1 MLTVT
6 RIVAALSHEWN
17 VTFECKGLR
26 YTLVFE
32 PFLDTLQAVPTW
44 TSVFKATA
52 EK

>member
-6 RIVAALSHEWN
+6 RIGAILSYEWN

-32 PFLDTLQAVPTW
+32 PFLDILQAVPTR
-44 TSVFKATA
+44 TSVFKATT
-52 EK
+52 E